1 LDISLS
7 TSMTMLLTATG
18 WFTIGVVLQI
28 VILPWTAFILTAIML
43 LYWRLL
49 LYFRKSAVDLQRLDA
64 ISRSPVQANL
74 AEGIDGSSTIKVF
87 GKISHFEKQF
97 KEVLDRNTSA
107 MMNFMATQRWLGVRF
122 QVLGS
127 FTILFAGSLVVSYN
141 DKLKLETGLIAILI
155 IWTSNFTITLGFFSQ
170 AISETEAYL
179 TSVERALDMA
189 ELPQENGLET
199 GGSVKLSAAWPSVGH
214 LSFQNVCLRYRPGLP
229 LALKGLTFTAKPGQR
244 IGICGRTGAGK
255 STISVALFRLSEL
268 ASGKIILDGQDLS
281 KLGLSD
287 VRGRKNGMCI
297 IPQDPVLFSG
307 SLRECLDPWKY
318 SSDDEVFAALAAVN
332 VGDVNRRGIEVL
344 EDFVDEGG
352 RNFSVGE
359 RQLLCLARAVLSKPK
374 LLVLDEATASVDT
387 ETDAFIQ
394 EMIRTRFRGTTLL
407 TIAHRLHTIM
417 DYDEV
422 LVMDNGKVAEF
433 ASPRELLENEKGLFS
448 ALVDS
453 TGKES
458 ALTLRNMVK

>member
-1 LDISLS
+1 MTILLISI
-7 TSMTMLLTATG
+7 G
-18 WFTIGVVLQI
+18 WFTTGVVIQI
-28 VILPWTAFILTAIML
+28 ALLPWNTFILTAIMF

-64 ISRSPVQANL
+64 VSRSPVQANL

-87 GKISHFEKQF
+87 GKISYFEKQF
-97 KEVLDRNTSA
+97 KEVLDCNTSA

-127 FTILFAGSLVVSYN
+127 FAVLFAGVFVVSYN

-170 AISETEAYL
+170 AIAETEAYL
-179 TSVERALDMA
+179 TSVERARDMA
-189 ELPQENGLET
+189 ELPQENALET
-199 GGSVKLSAAWPSVGH
+199 VESVKLSAAWPSSGH

-255 STISVALFRLSEL
+255 SSISVALFRLSEL
-268 ASGKIILDGQDLS
+268 ASGEIILDGKDLS

-307 SLRECLDPWKY
+307 SLRECLDPWGQ
-318 SSDDEVFAALAAVN
+318 SSDDEILEALTMVKVVDAVE
-332 VGDVNRRGIEVL
+332 RGLQAL
-344 EDFVDEGG
+344 EDYVDEGG

-359 RQLLCLARAVLSKPK
+359 RQLLCLARAMLQKPTV
-374 LLVLDEATASVDT
+374 LVLDEATASVDG

-394 EMIRTRFRGTTLL
+394 RMIRSRFKGTTLL
-407 TIAHRLHTIM
+407 TIAHRLNTIM
-417 DYDEV
+417 DYDVV
-422 LVMDNGKVAEF
+422 LVMDKGKVAEF
-433 ASPRELLENEKGLFS
+433 GTPEKLLEDDQGLFTG
-448 ALVDS
+448 LVDS
-453 TGKES
+453 
-458 ALTLRNMVK
+458 

>member
-1 LDISLS
+1 MTILLISI
-7 TSMTMLLTATG
+7 G
-18 WFTIGVVLQI
+18 WFTTGVVIQI
-28 VILPWTAFILTAIML
+28 ALLPWNTFILTAIMF

-64 ISRSPVQANL
+64 VSRSPVQANL

-87 GKISHFEKQF
+87 GKISYFEKQF

-127 FTILFAGSLVVSYN
+127 FAILFAGSFVVSYN

-170 AISETEAYL
+170 AIAETEAYL
-179 TSVERALDMA
+179 TSVERARDMA
-189 ELPQENGLET
+189 ELPQENALET
-199 GGSVKLSAAWPSVGH
+199 VESVKLSAAWPSSGH

-268 ASGKIILDGQDLS
+268 AGGKIILDGEDLS

-318 SSDDEVFAALAAVN
+318 SSDDEVFDALAAVN
-332 VGDVNRRGIEVL
+332 VGDVDRRGMQVL

-359 RQLLCLARAVLSKPK
+359 RQLLCLARAILLKPK

-394 EMIRTRFRGTTLL
+394 KMIRTRFRGTTLL

-417 DYDEV
+417 DFDKV

-433 ASPRELLENEKGLFS
+433 SSPRELLENENGLFS

-458 ALTLRNMVK
+458 ALALRDMVK